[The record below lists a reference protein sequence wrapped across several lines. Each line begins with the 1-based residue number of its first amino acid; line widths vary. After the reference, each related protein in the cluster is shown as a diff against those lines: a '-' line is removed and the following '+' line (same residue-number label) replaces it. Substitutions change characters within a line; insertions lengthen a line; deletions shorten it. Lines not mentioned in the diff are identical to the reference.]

1 MILRWLRKQMFI
13 VKDPDRVLLYCAL
26 YGSVDVFGAIGTV
39 VLFWN
44 VLKKR
49 RKEANA
55 SKGKKNSTVPMR

>member
-26 YGSVDVFGAIGTV
+26 YGSVDVFGVIGTV

-55 SKGKKNSTVPMR
+55 KGKKNSTVPVR

>member
-55 SKGKKNSTVPMR
+55 KGKKNSTVPVR

>member
-1 MILRWLRKQMFI
+1 MIQRWLRKQMFI
-13 VKDPDRVLLYCAL
+13 VKDPDRILLYCAL
-26 YGSVDVFGAIGTV
+26 YGSMDVFGIIGTM

-55 SKGKKNSTVPMR
+55 SKGKKASAVPVR